1 VIGVRGRVAGMGSLP
16 SVTDVRAM
24 VFDVGGVLLDWD
36 PERIY
41 EELIPDP
48 VERRRFLAEIVTS
61 EWNRRQDGGRTFAD
75 GVRELAEQ
83 HPHHAELIAAYHHNW
98 ARSLGPEISGCV
110 SLLRELKAAGMPVY
124 GLTNFSAETWP
135 SAVEAFPV
143 LEELDGV
150 VVSGMER
157 TLKPEARI
165 YRLLTD
171 RFGLDPAAVF
181 FTDDTPANVDG
192 AVEAGWQAVVFSDA
206 ESLRADMRAHGLP
219 VG

>member
-1 VIGVRGRVAGMGSLP
+1 MWLGTTAPRMGSLP
-16 SVTDVRAM
+16 SVTEVRAM

-41 EELIPDP
+41 EELIPEP
-48 VERRRFLAEIVTS
+48 GERRRFLAEIVTS
-61 EWNRRQDGGRTFAD
+61 EWNRRQDGGRTFAE
-75 GVRELAEQ
+75 GVRELAER
-83 HPHHAELIAAYHHNW
+83 HPEHAELIAAYHHNW
-98 ARSLGPEISGCV
+98 VRSLGPEISGTV
-110 SLLRELKAAGMPVY
+110 ALLRELKAAGMPLY

-135 SAVEAFPV
+135 SALEAFPV
-143 LEELDGV
+143 LGELDGV

-171 RFGLDPAAVF
+171 RFELDPATVF

-192 AVEAGWQAVVFSDA
+192 AVAAGWRAVVFQDA
-206 ESLRADMRAHGLP
+206 EALRRDLREHGLP

>member
-1 VIGVRGRVAGMGSLP
+1 MIDTV
-16 SVTDVRAM
+16 

-41 EELIPDP
+41 EELIPDAT
-48 VERRRFLAEIVTS
+48 ERQRFLAEIVTS
-61 EWNRRQDGGRTFAD
+61 EWNRRQDGGRTFAE
-75 GVRELAEQ
+75 GVAELAER
-83 HPHHAELIAAYHHNW
+83 HPEHAELIAAYHHNW
-98 ARSLGPEISGCV
+98 VRSLGPEISGTV
-110 SLLRELKAAGMPVY
+110 ALLRELKAARMPVY

-135 SAVEAFPV
+135 SALQAFPV
-143 LEELDGV
+143 LGELEGV

-171 RFGLDPAAVF
+171 RFGLEPQTVF
-181 FTDDTPANVDG
+181 FTDDTPANVEG
-192 AVEAGWQAVVFSDA
+192 ALAAGWQAVRFTDA
-206 ESLRADMRAHGLP
+206 EQLRRDMREHGLP